1 MLGIQVVNQIK
12 WPTYHTRPSLCVHRK
27 HTNLR
32 YWEPVATGNLV
43 CYLVFGYCGNGW
55 KWLHGNGILTETKF
69 VCQSVTAML
78 GCRKYKL
85 SILLLKGSRALPG
98 VDNGCIYSGVKI
110 SLQKVFL
117 LLYLHW
123 QQHPTG
129 VVLARPLF
137 FSQLVKNNLYH
148 VHRWVT
154 FVCNNFIALV
164 SQLKS
169 TT

>member
-1 MLGIQVVNQIK
+1 MLGIQVVNQTK

-27 HTNLR
+27 HTNLC

-43 CYLVFGYCGNGW
+43 CYLVFGYCGKGW

-98 VDNGCIYSGVKI
+98 VDNGCIVGSKYPFKKCFCYCTYTAASSYWCGFG
-110 SLQKVFL
+110 QTTFF
-117 LLYLHW
+117 
-123 QQHPTG
+123 HPTCIYIMCIAEFAI
-129 VVLARPLF
+129 V
-137 FSQLVKNNLYH
+137 Y
-148 VHRWVT
+148 
-154 FVCNNFIALV
+154 NNFIAPV
-164 SQLKS
+164 S
-169 TT
+169 